1 MTRLTKENYPV
12 VDLFAGP
19 GGLGEGFSSL
29 WNSNSYIFRPEISI
43 EQDQFAHRT
52 LLLRHFFRCFVPGE
66 VPVEYYRYL
75 SGELPLS
82 DLAEMYPREWAKASD
97 SALHISLGDAT
108 HEDVRRRI
116 ADRLKGRRKWVLC
129 PTAMRQLPSDLVMI

>member
-1 MTRLTKENYPV
+1 MTRLTKGNYPV

-66 VPVEYYRYL
+66 VPE
-75 SGELPLS
+75 
-82 DLAEMYPREWAKASD
+82 
-97 SALHISLGDAT
+97 I
-108 HEDVRRRI
+108 
-116 ADRLKGRRKWVLC
+116 GRAHV
-129 PTAMRQLPSDLVMI
+129 